1 MATGKRCT
9 EVLFFAI
16 LFFLISLAA
25 QGCAQAEETH
35 TGLAEYVHETT
46 GIKTEDLCT
55 EEFGEIKQGK
65 GEAKS
70 AYICLRLK
78 KGGLEEIK
86 NRIKEAG
93 GSPIEDP
100 DRFTPGNGSEPAVVK
115 FMGETE
121 SVEAEYRFLLDGF
134 NGAKTRTVF
143 LYLTIDSG
151 GDEFLYM
158 FDHEG

>member
-9 EVLFFAI
+9 EVLLFAI

-25 QGCAQAEETH
+25 QGCAQAEETR

-46 GIKTEDLCT
+46 GIKTEDLCI
-55 EEFGEIKQGK
+55 EEFGEIKQGE

-100 DRFTPGNGSEPAVVK
+100 GRFPSENSSEPAVAK
-115 FMGETE
+115 FTGETE
-121 SVEAEYRFLLDGF
+121 SVEAGYQFLLDGF

-151 GDEFLYM
+151 GNEFLYM
-158 FDHEG
+158 FDHG